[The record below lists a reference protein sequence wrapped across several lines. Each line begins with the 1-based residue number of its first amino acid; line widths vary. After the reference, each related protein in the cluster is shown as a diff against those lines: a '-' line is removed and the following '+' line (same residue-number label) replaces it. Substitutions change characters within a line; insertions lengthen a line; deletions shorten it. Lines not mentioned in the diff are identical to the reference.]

1 MRHERTK
8 LFHDQLRALVDY
20 LGYEYLDANICI
32 KYIGNDEGD
41 NDMHFVRSFP
51 FNCDFPMLIVYWNGI
66 DMYYEEIN
74 DDPELFDYEPKK
86 SVKDECL
93 KLIDA
98 IEGNIV
104 DMDNRAAARKEL
116 PVNARLLRNM
126 IKTMKDNI

>member
-1 MRHERTK
+1 MKECLSNKIKK
-8 LFHDQLRALVDY
+8 LVKETFPL
-20 LGYEYLDANICI
+20 EYAKQNMYIC
-32 KYIGNDEGD
+32 YSRSEGNDEVYLVYFD
-41 NDMHFVRSFP
+41 YNYRAPVDM
-51 FNCDFPMLIVYWNGI
+51 IVYWNGARMLYQLV
-66 DMYYEEIN
+66 DMPIEW
-74 DDPELFDYEPKK
+74 EPKK

-126 IKTMKDNI
+126 IKTMKDKT